1 MQVRQITPTHTTTN
15 TKQSSNWLACLQQWA
30 GLGWRSLRSLLLQN
44 TQRITSSDRITTI
57 ESSQVRWYWFQDMAR
72 PQTIHKIQQTKAIP
86 IVPRTSI
93 QNTNDSNP
101 VKLAINPWFQWVS
114 ELLTLH
120 SVFTTTLV
128 DWGQFH
134 TTENLQTS
142 EPFIHG
148 QVHISIKYGKV

>member
-1 MQVRQITPTHTTTN
+1 MQVQQITPTHTITN
-15 TKQSSNWLACLQQWA
+15 TKQASNWLACLQQWA

-44 TQRITSSDRITTI
+44 TQEITSSGRIATV
-57 ESSQVRWYWFQDMAR
+57 ELSQVRWYWFQGMAR
-72 PQTIHKIQQTKAIP
+72 LQTIHKIQQTKAIL
-86 IVPRTSI
+86 IVSRTSI
-93 QNTNDSNP
+93 QNTNGSNS

-114 ELLTLH
+114 ELFTSY

-142 EPFIHG
+142 KPFIHEW
-148 QVHISIKYGKV
+148 VYISIKYGNE